1 MPCPVSSSSQ
11 TNAGNHGLVDVSELD
26 GSDGTLSS
34 ATFGSSATLRR
45 SKLSLVES
53 FSLSGDVYEIPGRVG
68 TQADGCE
75 VCLND
80 QLHPSALLVCW
91 RGIEGCTS
99 VVPWHPSSSRLLDAA
114 NLLLYTCDSE

>member
-1 MPCPVSSSSQ
+1 MPSPFTKHAKSNQKDDDSSSY
-11 TNAGNHGLVDVSELD
+11 AGDV
-26 GSDGTLSS
+26 GRAAS

-53 FSLSGDVYEIPGRVG
+53 FSLSGDVYEVPGRG
-68 TQADGCE
+68 GSEADGCD
-75 VCLND
+75 VHLD
-80 QLHPSALLVCW
+80 DPVHPSALLVCW